1 VIFGMLALGIAM
13 QQTGAA
19 AWLARNVVGFAD
31 QIVSGDTR
39 PVVMLGCVYAVT
51 MLLTE
56 ILSNNAVAALMLPIA
71 IGIATE
77 AGVSNRPFVIA
88 VTVAA
93 SAAFA
98 TPIGYQTNTYVY
110 GVGGYRFG
118 DFVKIGVPLNLLCF
132 GVSMLVIPR
141 VWPF

>member
-1 VIFGMLALGIAM
+1 MLTLGLAL

-19 AWLARNVVGFAD
+19 TWLA
-31 QIVSGDTR
+31 QHIVDGTGAFVAA
-39 PVVMLGCVYAVT
+39 PYKPMVMLACLYLVT
-51 MLLTE
+51 MVLTE
-56 ILSNNAVAALMLPIA
+56 ILSNNAVAALMIPIA
-71 IGIATE
+71 LGIAAE
-77 AGVSNRPFVIA
+77 AGAAPRPFVIA

-110 GVGGYRFG
+110 GIGGYKFA
-118 DFVKIGVPLNLLCF
+118 DFVRVGVPLNLLCF
-132 GVSMLVIPR
+132 AVSMIVIPR